1 LHAIRKTVL
10 VAAVAAAAVWALPGL
25 AALADAAAAPAID
38 GIRCDTMEGAVFHIH
53 QHLAIFDH
61 GKLITIPSDLGRPL
75 MSPCLYWLHTHSGDG
90 IIHVESPV
98 FRTFTLGQ
106 LFDVWGQ
113 PLSATSVAAIRVP
126 KGDVHVFVNGTLYKG
141 DPRKVELAQHSDI
154 VIEAGKPFHKPE
166 AFTNWQGN

>member
-1 LHAIRKTVL
+1 MMSVASRGAPRKGRFATPTAYPQEILSIRRSPQTCSQLRGFLLHAIRKTVL

-75 MSPCLYWLHTHSGDG
+75 M
-90 IIHVESPV
+90 
-98 FRTFTLGQ
+98 
-106 LFDVWGQ
+106 
-113 PLSATSVAAIRVP
+113 
-126 KGDVHVFVNGTLYKG
+126 
-141 DPRKVELAQHSDI
+141 
-154 VIEAGKPFHKPE
+154 
-166 AFTNWQGN
+166 